1 MGGKIRRNKVEKKKE
16 NINLESLTL
25 HLTQILQQE
34 LQKGGVGRTDEME
47 KSKTLISQ
55 VRKFPRNDEF
65 PNQ

>member
-1 MGGKIRRNKVEKKKE
+1 MGGKIRSKVEKKKE

-25 HLTQILQQE
+25 NLTQISQQE
-34 LQKGGVGRTDEME
+34 LQKGRWGGTDEME

-65 PNQ
+65 PN